1 MSSILERV
9 FAVPIVLEGLGRVIG
24 GGGGGRGG
32 MGKVFGYLSF
42 LRCVF
47 GFTGIRF
54 FDRSVGLFTV

>member
-24 GGGGGRGG
+24 GGGERGG

-47 GFTGIRF
+47 WVYGY
-54 FDRSVGLFTV
+54 